1 MNKKLIVL
9 ISSIIVSIIILISST
24 YALLFKTDVTA
35 EQSYKTGVLE
45 ITSTSVNNSVT
56 LTNSLPFLFYI
67 LIY

>member
-24 YALLFKTDVTA
+24 YALLFKTNVTE

-56 LTNSLPFLFYI
+56 LTNSLPVI
-67 LIY
+67 S